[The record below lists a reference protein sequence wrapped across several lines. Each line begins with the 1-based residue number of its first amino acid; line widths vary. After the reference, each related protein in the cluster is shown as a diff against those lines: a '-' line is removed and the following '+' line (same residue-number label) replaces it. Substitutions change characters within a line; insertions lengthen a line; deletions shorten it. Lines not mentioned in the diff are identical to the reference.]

1 MLFENASQFQKAKQ
15 TLLENDR
22 DINKTAR
29 ILKNSPLFIDLSEGE
44 LISQLT
50 ELNEGLGDTIMNFL
64 SSAFGGDISKL
75 KTVLTQMKEQE
86 LKYNREE
93 YQIWDE
99 FYRLLEDQKALDKD
113 RNNPNY
119 QSLNRELQQ
128 SRNSLN
134 LRLKEL
140 TKTHNEIFN
149 ALEERVRDLTKD
161 SARKKTYFN
170 AQRANDI
177 LETRTDRY
185 EKQKA
190 ITARSSSR
198 SKELEDFF
206 NVSLSD
212 LEKER
217 NEAERKAKEQE
228 EKLRRQTTTSNENP
242 HDVEEPS
249 QMVEKYKKKLKD
261 ISDFPGDIHYTK
273 IRKLGDL
280 QHEIV
285 DVISDDNAKITSEKP
300 HGDLGKDVRDELVR
314 ISNELTI
321 KIRDLVKSKDAKITA
336 EEAEEAAKN
345 ITSRKK

>member
-1 MLFENASQFQKAKQ
+1 MLFENASQYQKAKQ

-22 DINKTAR
+22 DINKTVR

-44 LISQLT
+44 LITQLT
-50 ELNEGLGDTIMNFL
+50 ELNEGIGDSIMNFL
-64 SSAFGGDISKL
+64 SNAFGGDISKL

-86 LKYNREE
+86 LKFNREE

-128 SRNSLN
+128 SRNALN

-161 SARKKTYFN
+161 SNRKKTYFN

-177 LETRTDRY
+177 KETRSDRY
-185 EKQKA
+185 EKIKA
-190 ITARSSSR
+190 ITARSASR

-206 NVSLSD
+206 NVSVSD

-217 NEAERKAKEQE
+217 DEAEKKARAQE
-228 EKLRRQTTTSNENP
+228 EKLRRQSTSTSDNP
-242 HDVEEPS
+242 HDENNPS
-249 QMVEKYKKKLKD
+249 VIVEKYKKRMKD
-261 ISDFPGDIHYTK
+261 IVDFPGDIHYTK

-285 DVISDDNAKITSEKP
+285 DTITNDNAKISSENP
-300 HGDLGKDVRDELVR
+300 HGDLGKDVRDELVKMSDEITSR
-314 ISNELTI
+314 L
-321 KIRDLVKSKDAKITA
+321 KDLVKNKEEKITA
-336 EEAEEAAKN
+336 AEAAEAAKN